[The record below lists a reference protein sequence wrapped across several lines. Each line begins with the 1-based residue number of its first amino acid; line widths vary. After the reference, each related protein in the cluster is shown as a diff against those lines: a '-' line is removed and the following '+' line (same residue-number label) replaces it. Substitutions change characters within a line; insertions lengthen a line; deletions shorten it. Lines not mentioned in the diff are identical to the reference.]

1 MAFWRNLNIATKITV
16 VILPCIL
23 IIIAVTSFVA
33 IKTSRTAI
41 EAEAFDKLVA
51 IRELKAAQIESYFFQ
66 IRNQMETFSE
76 NKMIVRAMKEFSK
89 GFGDLENAVMT
100 KGIRITDSEEN
111 LVKYYRQ
118 EFLPKLSSSLDRDVF
133 LENYYPKTDGAI
145 ALQDLYI
152 SSNKNELGSKQ
163 LLSDAKDGSS
173 YSAAHA
179 SYHPIVRN
187 YLDKFGYYDIFL
199 IDAET
204 GNIVY
209 SVYKEAD
216 FATSLLDGPYAKTN
230 LAKVFQLARSAGRK
244 SFVKLVDFEPYHPSF
259 NAPASFIA
267 SPIFEKNTLIGV
279 AVFQMP
285 IDIINSIMTSNQ
297 DWQASGMG
305 ASGETYMVGS
315 DYALRSESRFLIESP
330 EQYLKLMSD
339 LSMDEKLV
347 AEIKNAESAIGRQKI
362 RTEATERAMI
372 GDSGV
377 GLIKDYRD
385 ISVLSAFKP
394 LKIADVEWAI
404 MSEID
409 ESEAFAPI
417 NELQEMVLFIALIS
431 MAIAALVI
439 IIFSR
444 VYISAPINRMFSA
457 VDNLR
462 SGDGDLTLR
471 LPDFGRNEIGK
482 TANSLNGF
490 IEHIQIIM
498 RDISE
503 AVITLSATANKVK
516 SSAENVKD
524 NSGKQVVSIEQTTT
538 AISQMSV
545 SISQNAYNAK
555 STEELASGA
564 AKLTTDGGKAVQE
577 TLEAMKDISE
587 RVKLIEDFAY
597 QTDLLA
603 LNAMIEAARVGE
615 AGAGFAVVAD
625 AVRRLAEQSQVSAK
639 EIGELSENSVKI
651 AQEAGDLVH
660 SVVPDIHRTA
670 ELVQQIAA
678 ASNEQAH
685 GVREINTSMEQLDG
699 SAAQSN
705 QASNTLASSSDEV
718 REIVQKL
725 ERQVSLF
732 KI

>member
-1 MAFWRNLNIATKITV
+1 MTFWRNLNIGTKITV
-16 VILPCIL
+16 VILPSIL
-23 IIIAVTSFVA
+23 VIIAAISFVS
-33 IKTSRTAI
+33 IKASRTAI
-41 EAEAFDKLVA
+41 EAETFDKLVA
-51 IRELKAAQIESYFFQ
+51 IRELKAAQIERYFAQ
-66 IRNQMETFSE
+66 IRKQMETFSE
-76 NKMIVRAMKEFSK
+76 NKMIVRAMKDFSK
-89 GFGDLENAVMT
+89 GFDTLENAF
-100 KGIRITDSEEN
+100 ILRELRISESEEN
-111 LVKYYRQ
+111 LTKYYQ
-118 EFLPKLSSSLDRDVF
+118 DQFLPKLSSRLNRNAV
-133 LENYYPKTDGAI
+133 LENYFPKTDAAI

-152 SSNKNELGSKQ
+152 SSNKNELGSKH
-163 LLSDAKDGSS
+163 LLNDPKDGSS
-173 YSAAHA
+173 YSATHA
-179 SYHPIVRN
+179 NYHPIVRN

-199 IDAET
+199 IDAKT
-204 GNIVY
+204 GSIVY
-209 SVYKEAD
+209 SVFKEAD
-216 FATSLLDGPYAKTN
+216 FATSLVDGPYARTN
-230 LAKVFQLARSAGRK
+230 LAKVFQFAKSAGRK
-244 SFVKLVDFEPYHPSF
+244 NFVKLVDFEPYHPSY
-259 NAPASFIA
+259 NSAASFIA
-267 SPIFEKNTLIGV
+267 SPIFEKDMMIGV

-315 DYALRSESRFLIESP
+315 DYTLRSESRFLIENP

-362 RTEATERAMI
+362 QTEATERAMI
-372 GDSGV
+372 GDGGV
-377 GLIKDYRD
+377 GIIKDYRD

-394 LKIADVEWAI
+394 LKIADVDWAI

-417 NELQEMVLFIALIS
+417 NKLQEMMLFMALIS

-444 VYISAPINRMFSA
+444 VYISSPINKMFLA
-457 VDNLR
+457 VDGLR

-490 IEHIQIIM
+490 IEHIQAIM

-503 AVITLSATANKVK
+503 AVITLSATANIVK
-516 SSAENVKD
+516 STAENVKD

-538 AISQMSV
+538 AISQISV
-545 SISQNAYNAK
+545 SISQNAENAK

-577 TLEAMKDISE
+577 TLKAMKDISQ

-639 EIGELSENSVKI
+639 EIGELSESSVKI

-660 SVVPDIHRTA
+660 SVVPDIHKTA
-670 ELVQQIAA
+670 ELVQQIAL
-678 ASNEQAH
+678 ASNEQAL

-699 SAAQSN
+699 SAGQSDL
-705 QASNTLASSSDEV
+705 ASNTLASSSDEV

>member
-1 MAFWRNLNIATKITV
+1 MTFWRNLNIGTKITV
-16 VILPCIL
+16 VILPSIL
-23 IIIAVTSFVA
+23 VIIAAISFVS
-33 IKTSRTAI
+33 IKASRTAI
-41 EAEAFDKLVA
+41 EAETFDKLVA
-51 IRELKAAQIESYFFQ
+51 IRELKAAQIERYFAQ
-66 IRNQMETFSE
+66 IRKQMETFSE
-76 NKMIVRAMKEFSK
+76 NKMIVRAMKDFSK
-89 GFGDLENAVMT
+89 GFDTLENT
-100 KGIRITDSEEN
+100 FILKELRITESEEN
-111 LVKYYRQ
+111 LTKYYQ
-118 EFLPKLSSSLDRDVF
+118 DQFLPKLSSRLNRNAV
-133 LENYYPKTDGAI
+133 LENYFPKTDAAI

-152 SSNKNELGSKQ
+152 SSNKNELGSKH
-163 LLSDAKDGSS
+163 LLNDPKDGSS
-173 YSAAHA
+173 YSATHA
-179 SYHPIVRN
+179 NYHPIVRN

-199 IDAET
+199 IDAKT
-204 GNIVY
+204 GSIVY
-209 SVYKEAD
+209 SVFKEAD
-216 FATSLLDGPYAKTN
+216 FATSLVDGPYARTN
-230 LAKVFQLARSAGRK
+230 LAKVFQFAKSAGRK
-244 SFVKLVDFEPYHPSF
+244 NFVKLIDFEPYHPSY
-259 NAPASFIA
+259 NSAASFIA
-267 SPIFEKNTLIGV
+267 SPIFEKDMMIGV

-315 DYALRSESRFLIESP
+315 DYTLRSESRFLIENP

-362 RTEATERAMI
+362 QTEATERAMI
-372 GDSGV
+372 GDGGV
-377 GLIKDYRD
+377 GIIKDYRD

-394 LKIADVEWAI
+394 LKIADVDWAI

-417 NELQEMVLFIALIS
+417 NKLQEMMLFMALIS

-444 VYISAPINRMFSA
+444 VYISSPINKMLLA
-457 VDNLR
+457 VDGLR

-490 IEHIQIIM
+490 IEHIQAIM

-503 AVITLSATANKVK
+503 AVITLSATANIVK
-516 SSAENVKD
+516 STAENVKD

-538 AISQMSV
+538 AISQISV
-545 SISQNAYNAK
+545 SISQNAENAK

-577 TLEAMKDISE
+577 TLKAMKDISQ

-639 EIGELSENSVKI
+639 EIGELSESSVRI

-660 SVVPDIHRTA
+660 SVVPDIHKTA
-670 ELVQQIAA
+670 ELVQQIAL
-678 ASNEQAH
+678 ASNEQAL

-699 SAAQSN
+699 SAGQSDL
-705 QASNTLASSSDEV
+705 ASNTLASSSDEV

>member
-1 MAFWRNLNIATKITV
+1 MTFWRNLNIGTKITV
-16 VILPCIL
+16 VMLPCIL
-23 IIIAVTSFVA
+23 VIIAVISFA
-33 IKTSRTAI
+33 SIKTSRTAI

-51 IRELKAAQIESYFFQ
+51 IRELKAAQIERYFAQ
-66 IRNQMETFSE
+66 IRKQMETFSE
-76 NKMIVRAMKEFSK
+76 NKMIVRAMKDFSK
-89 GFGDLENAVMT
+89 GFDTLENALIL
-100 KGIRITDSEEN
+100 KELRITESEEN
-111 LVKYYRQ
+111 LTKYYR
-118 EFLPKLSSSLDRDVF
+118 EKFLPKLSSNLNRNVF
-133 LENYYPKTDGAI
+133 LENYFPKTDAAI

-152 SSNKNELGSKQ
+152 SSNKNGLGSKH
-163 LLSDAKDGSS
+163 LLDDPKDGSF

-179 SYHPIVRN
+179 NYHPIVRN

-199 IDAET
+199 IDAKT

-216 FATSLLDGPYAKTN
+216 FATSLVDGPYAKTN
-230 LAKVFQLARSAGRK
+230 FAKVFQFAKSAGRK
-244 SFVKLVDFEPYHPSF
+244 SFVKLVDFEPYHPSY
-259 NAPASFIA
+259 NAAASFIA
-267 SPIFEKNTLIGV
+267 SPIFEKDMLIGV

-285 IDIINSIMTSNQ
+285 IDIINSVMTSNQ

-315 DYALRSESRFLIESP
+315 DYTLRSESRFLIENP
-330 EQYLKLMSD
+330 EQYLKLMSE

-347 AEIKNAESAIGRQKI
+347 AEIKNAESAIGRQRI
-362 RTEATERAMI
+362 RTEATERGLS

-377 GLIKDYRD
+377 SIIKDYRD

-417 NELQEMVLFIALIS
+417 NKLQETMLFIAVIS

-444 VYISAPINRMFSA
+444 VYISSPINRMFLA
-457 VDNLR
+457 VDDLR

-490 IEHIQIIM
+490 IEHIQTIM
-498 RDISE
+498 KDISD

-516 SSAENVKD
+516 STAENVKD

-545 SISQNAYNAK
+545 SISQNAENAK

-564 AKLTTDGGKAVQE
+564 AKLTTEGGKAVQE
-577 TLEAMKDISE
+577 TLKAMKDISE

-625 AVRRLAEQSQVSAK
+625 AVRRLAEQSQASAK
-639 EIGELSENSVKI
+639 EIGDLSESSVKI

-678 ASNEQAH
+678 ASNEQAL
-685 GVREINTSMEQLDG
+685 GVKEINSSMEQLDG
-699 SAAQSN
+699 SAGQSDL
-705 QASNTLASSSDEV
+705 ASNTLTSSSDEV
-718 REIVQKL
+718 REIVKKL
-725 ERQVSLF
+725 EQQVSLF

>member
-1 MAFWRNLNIATKITV
+1 MTFWRNLNIGTKITV
-16 VILPCIL
+16 VILPSIL
-23 IIIAVTSFVA
+23 VIIAAISFVS
-33 IKTSRTAI
+33 IKASRTAI
-41 EAEAFDKLVA
+41 EAETFDKLVA
-51 IRELKAAQIESYFFQ
+51 IRELKAAQIERYFAQ
-66 IRNQMETFSE
+66 IRKQMETFSE
-76 NKMIVRAMKEFSK
+76 NKMIVRAMKDFSK
-89 GFGDLENAVMT
+89 GFDTLENAFIL
-100 KGIRITDSEEN
+100 KELRITESEEN
-111 LVKYYRQ
+111 LTKYYQ
-118 EFLPKLSSSLDRDVF
+118 DQFLPKLSSRLNRNAV
-133 LENYYPKTDGAI
+133 LENYFPKTDAAI

-152 SSNKNELGSKQ
+152 SSNKNELGSKH
-163 LLSDAKDGSS
+163 LLNDPKDGSS
-173 YSAAHA
+173 YSATHA
-179 SYHPIVRN
+179 NYHPIVRN

-199 IDAET
+199 IDAKT
-204 GNIVY
+204 GSIVY
-209 SVYKEAD
+209 SVFKEAD
-216 FATSLLDGPYAKTN
+216 FATSLVDGPYARTN
-230 LAKVFQLARSAGRK
+230 LAKVFQFAKSAGRK
-244 SFVKLVDFEPYHPSF
+244 NFVKLVDFEPYHPSY
-259 NAPASFIA
+259 NSAASFIA
-267 SPIFEKNTLIGV
+267 SPIFEKDMMIGV

-315 DYALRSESRFLIESP
+315 DYTLRSESRFLIENP

-362 RTEATERAMI
+362 QTEATERAMI
-372 GDSGV
+372 GDGGV
-377 GLIKDYRD
+377 GIIKDYRD

-394 LKIADVEWAI
+394 LKIADVDWAI

-417 NELQEMVLFIALIS
+417 NKLQEMMLFMALIS

-444 VYISAPINRMFSA
+444 VYISSPINKMFLA
-457 VDNLR
+457 VDGLR

-490 IEHIQIIM
+490 IEHIQAIM

-503 AVITLSATANKVK
+503 AVITLSATANIVK
-516 SSAENVKD
+516 STAESVKD

-538 AISQMSV
+538 AISQISV
-545 SISQNAYNAK
+545 SISQNAENAK

-577 TLEAMKDISE
+577 TLKAMKDISQ

-639 EIGELSENSVKI
+639 EIGELSESSVRI

-660 SVVPDIHRTA
+660 SVVPDIHKTA
-670 ELVQQIAA
+670 ELVQQIAL
-678 ASNEQAH
+678 ASNEQAL

-699 SAAQSN
+699 SAGQSDL
-705 QASNTLASSSDEV
+705 ASNTLASSSDEV

>member
-100 KGIRITDSEEN
+100 KGIRITDSEKN

-133 LENYYPKTDGAI
+133 LENYYPKTDAAI

-179 SYHPIVRN
+179 NYHPIVRN

-204 GNIVY
+204 GSIVY

-347 AEIKNAESAIGRQKI
+347 VEIKNAESAIGRQKI

-372 GDSGV
+372 GDSGID
-377 GLIKDYRD
+377 LIKDYRD

-503 AVITLSATANKVK
+503 AVITLSATANQVK

-545 SISQNAYNAK
+545 SISQNADNAK

>member
-1 MAFWRNLNIATKITV
+1 MTFWRNLNIGTKITV
-16 VILPCIL
+16 VILPSIL
-23 IIIAVTSFVA
+23 VIIAAISFVS
-33 IKTSRTAI
+33 IKASRTAI
-41 EAEAFDKLVA
+41 EAETFDKLVA
-51 IRELKAAQIESYFFQ
+51 IRELKAAQIERYFAQ
-66 IRNQMETFSE
+66 IRKQMETFSE
-76 NKMIVRAMKEFSK
+76 NKMIVRAMKDFSK
-89 GFGDLENAVMT
+89 GFDTLENT
-100 KGIRITDSEEN
+100 FILKELRITESEEN
-111 LVKYYRQ
+111 LTKYYQ
-118 EFLPKLSSSLDRDVF
+118 DQFLPKLSSRLNRNAV
-133 LENYYPKTDGAI
+133 LENYFPKTDAAI

-152 SSNKNELGSKQ
+152 SSNKNELGSKH
-163 LLSDAKDGSS
+163 LLNDPKDGSS
-173 YSAAHA
+173 YSATHA
-179 SYHPIVRN
+179 NYHPIVRN

-199 IDAET
+199 IDAKT
-204 GNIVY
+204 GSIVY
-209 SVYKEAD
+209 SVFKEAD
-216 FATSLLDGPYAKTN
+216 FATSLVDGPYARTN
-230 LAKVFQLARSAGRK
+230 LAKVFQFAKSAGRK
-244 SFVKLVDFEPYHPSF
+244 NFVKLVDFEPYHPSY
-259 NAPASFIA
+259 NSAASFIA
-267 SPIFEKNTLIGV
+267 SPIFEKDMMIGV

-285 IDIINSIMTSNQ
+285 IDIINSIMTSDQ

-315 DYALRSESRFLIESP
+315 DYTLRSESRFLIENP

-362 RTEATERAMI
+362 QTEATERAMI
-372 GDSGV
+372 GDGGV
-377 GLIKDYRD
+377 GIIKDYRD

-394 LKIADVEWAI
+394 LKIADVDWAI

-417 NELQEMVLFIALIS
+417 NKLQEMMLFMALIS

-444 VYISAPINRMFSA
+444 VYISSPINKMFLA
-457 VDNLR
+457 VDGLR

-490 IEHIQIIM
+490 IEHIQAIM

-503 AVITLSATANKVK
+503 AVITLSATANIVK
-516 SSAENVKD
+516 STAENVKD

-538 AISQMSV
+538 AISQISV
-545 SISQNAYNAK
+545 SISQNAENAK

-577 TLEAMKDISE
+577 TLKAMKDISQ

-639 EIGELSENSVKI
+639 EIGELSESSVRI

-660 SVVPDIHRTA
+660 SVVPDIHKTA
-670 ELVQQIAA
+670 ELVQQIAL
-678 ASNEQAH
+678 ASNEQAL

-699 SAAQSN
+699 SAGQSDL
-705 QASNTLASSSDEV
+705 ASNTLASSSDEV

>member
-1 MAFWRNLNIATKITV
+1 MTFWRNLNIGTKITV
-16 VILPCIL
+16 VILPSIL
-23 IIIAVTSFVA
+23 VIIAAISFVS
-33 IKTSRTAI
+33 IKASRTAI
-41 EAEAFDKLVA
+41 EAETFDKLVA
-51 IRELKAAQIESYFFQ
+51 IRELKAAQIERYFAQ
-66 IRNQMETFSE
+66 IRKQMETFSE
-76 NKMIVRAMKEFSK
+76 NKMIVRAMKDFSK
-89 GFGDLENAVMT
+89 GFDTLENAFIL
-100 KGIRITDSEEN
+100 KELRITESEEN
-111 LVKYYRQ
+111 LTKYYQ
-118 EFLPKLSSSLDRDVF
+118 DQFLPKLSSRLNRNAV
-133 LENYYPKTDGAI
+133 LENYFPKTDAAI

-152 SSNKNELGSKQ
+152 SSNKNELGSKH
-163 LLSDAKDGSS
+163 LLNDPKDGSS
-173 YSAAHA
+173 YSATHA
-179 SYHPIVRN
+179 NYHPIVRN

-199 IDAET
+199 IDAKT
-204 GNIVY
+204 GSIVY
-209 SVYKEAD
+209 SVFKEAD
-216 FATSLLDGPYAKTN
+216 FATSLVDGPYARTN
-230 LAKVFQLARSAGRK
+230 LAKVFQFAKSAGRK
-244 SFVKLVDFEPYHPSF
+244 NFVKLIDFEPYHPSY
-259 NAPASFIA
+259 NSAASFIA
-267 SPIFEKNTLIGV
+267 SPIFEKDMMIGV

-315 DYALRSESRFLIESP
+315 DYTLRSESRFLIENP

-362 RTEATERAMI
+362 QTEATERAMI
-372 GDSGV
+372 GDGGV
-377 GLIKDYRD
+377 GIIKDYRD

-394 LKIADVEWAI
+394 LKIADVDWAI

-417 NELQEMVLFIALIS
+417 NKLQEMMLFMALIS

-444 VYISAPINRMFSA
+444 VYISSPINKMFLA
-457 VDNLR
+457 VDGLR

-490 IEHIQIIM
+490 IEHIQAIM

-503 AVITLSATANKVK
+503 AVITLSATANIVK
-516 SSAENVKD
+516 STAENVKD

-538 AISQMSV
+538 AISQISV
-545 SISQNAYNAK
+545 SISQNAENAK

-577 TLEAMKDISE
+577 TLKAMKDISQ

-639 EIGELSENSVKI
+639 EIGELSESSVRI

-660 SVVPDIHRTA
+660 SVVPDIHKTA
-670 ELVQQIAA
+670 ELVQQIAL
-678 ASNEQAH
+678 ASNEQAL

-699 SAAQSN
+699 SAGQSDL
-705 QASNTLASSSDEV
+705 ASNTLASSSDEV

>member
-1 MAFWRNLNIATKITV
+1 MTFWRNLNIGTKITV
-16 VILPCIL
+16 VILPSIL
-23 IIIAVTSFVA
+23 VIIAAISFVS
-33 IKTSRTAI
+33 IKASRTAI
-41 EAEAFDKLVA
+41 EAETFDKLVA
-51 IRELKAAQIESYFFQ
+51 IRELKAAQIERYFAQ
-66 IRNQMETFSE
+66 IRKQMETFSE
-76 NKMIVRAMKEFSK
+76 NKMIVRAMKDFSK
-89 GFGDLENAVMT
+89 GFDTLENAFIL
-100 KGIRITDSEEN
+100 KELRITESEEN
-111 LVKYYRQ
+111 LTKYYQ
-118 EFLPKLSSSLDRDVF
+118 DQFLPKLSSRLNRNAV
-133 LENYYPKTDGAI
+133 LENYFPKTDAAI

-152 SSNKNELGSKQ
+152 SSNKNELGSKH
-163 LLSDAKDGSS
+163 LLNDPKDGSS
-173 YSAAHA
+173 YSATHA
-179 SYHPIVRN
+179 NYHPIVRN

-199 IDAET
+199 IDAKT

-216 FATSLLDGPYAKTN
+216 FATSLVDGPYAKTN
-230 LAKVFQLARSAGRK
+230 FAKVFQFAKSAGRK
-244 SFVKLVDFEPYHPSF
+244 SFVKLVDFEPYHPSY
-259 NAPASFIA
+259 NAAASFIA
-267 SPIFEKNTLIGV
+267 SPIFEKDMLIGV

-285 IDIINSIMTSNQ
+285 IDIINSVMTSNQ

-315 DYALRSESRFLIESP
+315 DYTLRSESRFLIENP

-362 RTEATERAMI
+362 QTEATERAMI
-372 GDSGV
+372 GDGGV
-377 GLIKDYRD
+377 GIIKDYRD

-394 LKIADVEWAI
+394 LKIADVDWAI

-417 NELQEMVLFIALIS
+417 NKLQEMMLFMALIS

-444 VYISAPINRMFSA
+444 VYISSPINKMFLA
-457 VDNLR
+457 VDGLR

-490 IEHIQIIM
+490 IEHIQAIM

-503 AVITLSATANKVK
+503 AVITLSATANIVK
-516 SSAENVKD
+516 STAENVKD

-538 AISQMSV
+538 AISQISV
-545 SISQNAYNAK
+545 SISQNAENAK

-577 TLEAMKDISE
+577 TLKAMKDISQ

-639 EIGELSENSVKI
+639 EIGELSESSVKI

-660 SVVPDIHRTA
+660 SVVPDIHKTA
-670 ELVQQIAA
+670 ELVQQIAL
-678 ASNEQAH
+678 ASNEQAL

-699 SAAQSN
+699 SAGQSDL
-705 QASNTLASSSDEV
+705 ASNTLASSSDEV

>member
-1 MAFWRNLNIATKITV
+1 MTFWRNLNIGTKITV
-16 VILPCIL
+16 VILPSIL
-23 IIIAVTSFVA
+23 VIIAAISFVS
-33 IKTSRTAI
+33 IKASRTAI
-41 EAEAFDKLVA
+41 ETETFDKLVA
-51 IRELKAAQIESYFFQ
+51 IRELKAAQIERYFAQ
-66 IRNQMETFSE
+66 IRKQMETFSE
-76 NKMIVRAMKEFSK
+76 NKMIVRAMKDFSK
-89 GFGDLENAVMT
+89 GFDTLENAFIL
-100 KGIRITDSEEN
+100 KELRITESEEN
-111 LVKYYRQ
+111 LTKYYQ
-118 EFLPKLSSSLDRDVF
+118 DQFLPKLSSRLNRNAV
-133 LENYYPKTDGAI
+133 LENYFPKTDAAI

-152 SSNKNELGSKQ
+152 SSNKNELGSKH
-163 LLSDAKDGSS
+163 LLNDPKDGSS
-173 YSAAHA
+173 YSATHA
-179 SYHPIVRN
+179 NYHPIVRN

-199 IDAET
+199 IDAKT
-204 GNIVY
+204 GSIVY
-209 SVYKEAD
+209 SVFKEAD
-216 FATSLLDGPYAKTN
+216 FATSLVDGPYARTN
-230 LAKVFQLARSAGRK
+230 LAKVFQFAKSAGRK
-244 SFVKLVDFEPYHPSF
+244 NFVKLIDFEPYHPSY
-259 NAPASFIA
+259 NSAASFIA
-267 SPIFEKNTLIGV
+267 SPIFEKDMMIGV

-315 DYALRSESRFLIESP
+315 DYTLRSESRFLIENP

-362 RTEATERAMI
+362 QTEATERAMI
-372 GDSGV
+372 GDGGV
-377 GLIKDYRD
+377 GIIKDYRD
-385 ISVLSAFKP
+385 ISVLFAFKP
-394 LKIADVEWAI
+394 LKIADVDWAI

-417 NELQEMVLFIALIS
+417 NKLQEMMLFMALIS

-444 VYISAPINRMFSA
+444 VYISSPINKMFLA
-457 VDNLR
+457 VDGLR

-490 IEHIQIIM
+490 IEHIQAIM

-503 AVITLSATANKVK
+503 AVITLSATANIVK
-516 SSAENVKD
+516 STAENVKD

-538 AISQMSV
+538 AISQISV
-545 SISQNAYNAK
+545 SISQNAENAK

-577 TLEAMKDISE
+577 TLKAMKDISQ

-639 EIGELSENSVKI
+639 EIGELSESSVRI

-660 SVVPDIHRTA
+660 SVVPDIHKTA
-670 ELVQQIAA
+670 ELVQQIAL
-678 ASNEQAH
+678 ASNEQAL

-699 SAAQSN
+699 SAGQSDL
-705 QASNTLASSSDEV
+705 ASNTLASSSDEV

>member
-1 MAFWRNLNIATKITV
+1 MTFWRNLNIGTKITV
-16 VILPCIL
+16 VILPSIL
-23 IIIAVTSFVA
+23 VIIAAISFVS
-33 IKTSRTAI
+33 IKASRTAI
-41 EAEAFDKLVA
+41 EAETFDKLVA
-51 IRELKAAQIESYFFQ
+51 IRELKAAQIERYFAQ
-66 IRNQMETFSE
+66 IRKQMETFSE
-76 NKMIVRAMKEFSK
+76 NKMIVRAMKDFSK
-89 GFGDLENAVMT
+89 GFDTLENT
-100 KGIRITDSEEN
+100 FILKELRITESEEN
-111 LVKYYRQ
+111 LTKYYQ
-118 EFLPKLSSSLDRDVF
+118 DQFLPKLSSRLNRNAV
-133 LENYYPKTDGAI
+133 LENYFPKTDAAI

-152 SSNKNELGSKQ
+152 SSNKNELGSKH
-163 LLSDAKDGSS
+163 LLNDPKDGSS
-173 YSAAHA
+173 YSATHA
-179 SYHPIVRN
+179 NYHPIVRN

-199 IDAET
+199 IDAKT
-204 GNIVY
+204 GSIVY
-209 SVYKEAD
+209 SVFKEAD
-216 FATSLLDGPYAKTN
+216 FATSLVDGPYARTN
-230 LAKVFQLARSAGRK
+230 LAKVFQFAKSAGRK
-244 SFVKLVDFEPYHPSF
+244 NFVKLIDFEPYHPSY
-259 NAPASFIA
+259 NSAASFIA
-267 SPIFEKNTLIGV
+267 SPIFEKDMMIGV

-315 DYALRSESRFLIESP
+315 DYTLRSESRFLIENP

-362 RTEATERAMI
+362 QTEATERAMI
-372 GDSGV
+372 GDGGV
-377 GLIKDYRD
+377 GIIKDYRD

-394 LKIADVEWAI
+394 LKIADVDWAI

-417 NELQEMVLFIALIS
+417 NKLQEMMLFMALIS

-444 VYISAPINRMFSA
+444 VYISSPINKMFLA
-457 VDNLR
+457 VDGLR

-490 IEHIQIIM
+490 IEHIQAIM

-503 AVITLSATANKVK
+503 AVITLSATANIVK
-516 SSAENVKD
+516 STAENVKD

-538 AISQMSV
+538 AISQISV
-545 SISQNAYNAK
+545 SISQNAENAK

-577 TLEAMKDISE
+577 TLKAMKDISQ

-639 EIGELSENSVKI
+639 EIGELSESSVRI

-660 SVVPDIHRTA
+660 SVVPDIHKTA
-670 ELVQQIAA
+670 ELVQQIAL
-678 ASNEQAH
+678 ASNEQAL

-699 SAAQSN
+699 SAGQSDL
-705 QASNTLASSSDEV
+705 ASNTLASSSDEV

>member
-41 EAEAFDKLVA
+41 EAEAFDKLLA
-51 IRELKAAQIESYFFQ
+51 IREMKAAQIESYFFQ

-133 LENYYPKTDGAI
+133 LENYYPKTDAAI

-347 AEIKNAESAIGRQKI
+347 VEIKNAESAIGRQKI

-503 AVITLSATANKVK
+503 AVIALSATANKVK

-545 SISQNAYNAK
+545 SISQNADNAK